1 MHQRQT
7 ANVFIVAGE
16 VALMPSSRPSLV
28 QIAERVGV
36 SPATVSRAFNRPELL
51 SDATRERILATARQ
65 LGFRPSKVGSSL
77 RSGSTRTLGLL
88 LPTMSNPVFAAC
100 FEGAEERALKAG
112 YSVMLATTG
121 YDSRR
126 ERAAA
131 RSLLDHRVEG
141 MILTVADPACS
152 ATLAELTA
160 SGLPFVLAYNES
172 DRHPFVSVDNRA
184 AAGDMVEHLVA
195 SGHRRLAMVS
205 GPLDASDRASTR
217 LDGVLER
224 AARLGLPVPT
234 HVSMPRHTAADR
246 ARLRSLLSSPR
257 PPTALFCS
265 NDLLAASVI
274 AELATLGLGVPDD
287 LSVCGFDGMAFG
299 ALMVPSLA
307 SVHQP
312 STEIGS
318 QACHELLNALGGES
332 SRSVRLPHRL
342 CGGGTVA
349 RLPVD

>member
-1 MHQRQT
+1 
-7 ANVFIVAGE
+7 
-16 VALMPSSRPSLV
+16 MPSSRPSLV

-131 RSLLDHRVEG
+131 HSLLDHRVEG
-141 MILTVADPACS
+141 MILTVADPARS

-172 DRHPFVSVDNRA
+172 DRHPFVSVDNLA
-184 AAGDMVEHLVA
+184 AAGDMVEHLAA
-195 SGHRRLAMVS
+195 SGHRRLAMIS
-205 GPLDASDRASTR
+205 GPLDASDRASKR
-217 LDGVLER
+217 LDGVLDR
-224 AARLGLPVPT
+224 AARLDLPAPT

-246 ARLRSLLSSPR
+246 DRLRSLLSSPR

-274 AELATLGLGVPDD
+274 AELATLGLRVPDD

-312 STEIGS
+312 SSEIGS
-318 QACHELLNALGGES
+318 QACHELLNALGGGS

-342 CGGGTVA
+342 SGGGTVA

>member
-1 MHQRQT
+1 
-7 ANVFIVAGE
+7 
-16 VALMPSSRPSLV
+16 MPSRPSLV

-51 SDATRERILATARQ
+51 SDATRERILATSRQ

-141 MILTVADPACS
+141 MILTVADPARS

-160 SGLPFVLAYNES
+160 TGLPFVLAYNES
-172 DRHPFVSVDNRA
+172 DRHPFVSVDNLA

-195 SGHRRLAMVS
+195 SGHRRLAMIS
-205 GPLDASDRASTR
+205 GPLDASDRASKR
-217 LDGVLER
+217 LDGVLDR
-224 AARLGLPVPT
+224 AARLDLPAPT

-246 ARLRSLLSSPR
+246 NRLRSLLSSPR

-274 AELATLGLGVPDD
+274 AELATLGLRVPDD

-312 STEIGS
+312 SSEIGS
-318 QACHELLNALGGES
+318 QACHELLNALGGGS

-342 CGGGTVA
+342 SEGGTVA

>member
-1 MHQRQT
+1 
-7 ANVFIVAGE
+7 
-16 VALMPSSRPSLV
+16 MPSRPSLV

-51 SDATRERILATARQ
+51 NDATRERILATARQ

-121 YDSRR
+121 YDARR
-126 ERAAA
+126 EREAA

-141 MILTVADPACS
+141 MILTVADPARS
-152 ATLAELTA
+152 ATLAELAA
-160 SGLPFVLAYNES
+160 SGVPFVLAYNES
-172 DRHPFVSVDNRA
+172 DRHPFVSVDNFA
-184 AAGDMVEHLVA
+184 AAGDMVEQLVA
-195 SGHRRLAMVS
+195 SGHRRLAMIS
-205 GPLDASDRASTR
+205 GPLDASDRASKR
-217 LDGVLER
+217 LDGVLDR
-224 AARLGLPVPT
+224 AARLDLPAPT

-246 ARLRSLLSSPR
+246 DRLRSLLSSPR
-257 PPTALFCS
+257 PPSALFCS

-274 AELATLGLGVPDD
+274 AELATLGLRVPDD

-312 STEIGS
+312 SSEIGS
-318 QACHELLNALGGES
+318 QACHELLKALAGGS

-342 CGGGTVA
+342 SGGGTVA
-349 RLPVD
+349 RLAVD

>member
-1 MHQRQT
+1 
-7 ANVFIVAGE
+7 
-16 VALMPSSRPSLV
+16 MPSRPSLV

-51 SDATRERILATARQ
+51 SDATRERILVTARE
-65 LGFRPSKVGSSL
+65 LGFRPNKVGSSL

-141 MILTVADPACS
+141 MILTVADPARS

-172 DRHPFVSVDNRA
+172 DRHPFVSVDNLA
-184 AAGDMVEHLVA
+184 AAGDMVEHLIA
-195 SGHRRLAMVS
+195 SGHRRLAMIS
-205 GPLDASDRASTR
+205 GPLDASDRASKR
-217 LDGVLER
+217 LDGVLDR
-224 AARLGLPVPT
+224 AARLDLPAPT

-246 ARLRSLLSSPR
+246 DRLRSLLSSPR

-274 AELATLGLGVPDD
+274 AELATLGLRVPDD

-318 QACHELLNALGGES
+318 QACHELLNALGGGS

-342 CGGGTVA
+342 SEGGTVA